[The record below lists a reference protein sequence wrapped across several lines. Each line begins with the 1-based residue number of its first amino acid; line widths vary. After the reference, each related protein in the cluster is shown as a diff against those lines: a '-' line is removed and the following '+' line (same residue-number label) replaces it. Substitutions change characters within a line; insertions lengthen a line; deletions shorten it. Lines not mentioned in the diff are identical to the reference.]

1 MSGSDRPHELVVLQ
15 PDFAVCRFG
24 PEAPLPAWVDQSGF
38 WSASRTPDELSI
50 ICEEGQVPAGVSSE
64 KSFSCLKVVGPLEF
78 SAVGV
83 LASLTAAL
91 AAAGI
96 SLLAIST
103 FDTDYLLVRQ
113 PELPDAIDAL
123 REGGHSVHF

>member
-1 MSGSDRPHELVVLQ
+1 VLQ

-24 PEAPLPAWVDQSGF
+24 PEALVPAWVDQGGF
-38 WSASRTPDELSI
+38 WNVSRTAEELSI
-50 ICEEGQVPAGVSSE
+50 VCEEEHVPAGVRVE
-64 KSFSCLKVVGPLEF
+64 TSFSCLKVVGPLEF

-83 LASLTAAL
+83 LASLTATL
-91 AAAGI
+91 AGAGI

-103 FDTDYLLVRQ
+103 FDTDYMLVRRSD
-113 PELPDAIDAL
+113 LPDAIDAL